1 MMDKN
6 GIAERYAVAI
16 YDIAK
21 SMSNMEEVRET
32 LNLVVEKYEE
42 EEDFKT
48 FLLNSTITVEEK
60 EIFLKKTFDF
70 ISEDALKIV
79 NYMISKERITFIPL
93 IRKKYL
99 ELYYKGKSKLPVIG
113 IFAKELSDYQKE
125 KLIEKLEK
133 KYGKKV
139 VLNLEIDESIIGG
152 GLIKIGSNV
161 INGSLK
167 HQIEKMKRLF

>member
-1 MMDKN
+1 MDKN

-70 ISEDALKIV
+70 IVCAS
-79 NYMISKERITFIPL
+79 
-93 IRKKYL
+93 
-99 ELYYKGKSKLPVIG
+99 
-113 IFAKELSDYQKE
+113 
-125 KLIEKLEK
+125 
-133 KYGKKV
+133 
-139 VLNLEIDESIIGG
+139 
-152 GLIKIGSNV
+152 
-161 INGSLK
+161 
-167 HQIEKMKRLF
+167 